1 MQALDHA
8 AVERQD
14 AFVLVLGQTESR
26 DDLLRLGNVFRAR
39 REGGVARSDLTRM
52 DKGLA
57 VEAHIPRLAALARE
71 ALRVAEVV
79 VDAVKDVE
87 AEGARRRHAAHQ
99 PRQHWSAAGRD
110 FRTRVL

>member
-8 AVERQD
+8 AVELHD
-14 AFVLVLGQTESR
+14 ALVLVLRQIESR

-71 ALRVAEVV
+71 AIRVAEVV

-87 AEGARRRHAAHQ
+87 DAGARRR
-99 PRQHWSAAGRD
+99 SAATRPTQTWSGAGRGC
-110 FRTRVL
+110 